1 MHDALTDMLA
11 MEVVIGWNVDL
22 PSLQTGASM
31 SSSDLDQ
38 DLFATVKPCDACIV
52 TIVQAAIKTPLPA
65 TYIAHT
71 DNIAV
76 RIFKAKLPYQLNQ
89 LIPPDSIVMG
99 FAYRD
104 KQNVSKLGLFDC
116 VRMNGQNV
124 YALPPMKRHVML
136 HECWFGLEQKSRL
149 DSLPQLLEAFSHVSV
164 HWCGELRSCVAIKQ
178 QEVPFYYENFMLI
191 PDELQENK
199 PTHFKVIKPI
209 DCE

>member
-38 DLFATVKPCDACIV
+38 DLFATVQPRDACIV
-52 TIVQAAIKTPLPA
+52 TIVQAAIKTPRAA

-71 DNIAV
+71 DNSAV

-104 KQNVSKLGLFDC
+104 KQNASKLGLFDC
-116 VRMNGQNV
+116 VRMNGHDV
-124 YALPPMKRHVML
+124 YSLPAMERHVML

-149 DSLPQLLEAFSHVSV
+149 DSLPQLVDAFSHVNV
-164 HWCGELRSCVAIKQ
+164 HWCGELRSCIGIKQ
-178 QEVPFYYENFMLI
+178 QEVPFYYENLMLI
-191 PDELQENK
+191 PEKLQENE
-199 PTHFKVIKPI
+199 PTHCKVVKLN